1 MKIQKAII
9 ILISITAILF
19 NLFTTIHAATFT
31 VTRTDDR
38 NMTCASGTDC
48 SLREAIDA
56 ANGAAGSDTITFN
69 SVSSVQLAAAALPDI
84 TTTIIINGGSG
95 VTVSGDAGNLT
106 FRVFTVTNTGN
117 LSLDNLTVTNAK
129 EILGGG
135 LYNQTGGTVSITNCA
150 FSGNRATVT
159 AGGAIFNDGLMTLTN
174 TVLIVN
180 SASGRG
186 DGIHNGTNGNLTLTD
201 STVSF
206 NGDSMQ
212 PSGTGGGGISND
224 GTLTVNRSTIY
235 GNLTGGNGGGIF
247 TLFGTVNLTNSTV
260 SFNSAF
266 AGNGGGIY
274 SDNGGTVTITN
285 CTITDGNQGMTGGGI
300 YHGSGT
306 MNLRNTIVAGNTG
319 TNSAPDVFGNYNAPA
334 YNLIGKSNGASG
346 FTNGVN
352 GNIVG
357 TIAMPVDPLLAP
369 IADNGG
375 ATQTYALMS
384 GSPAANKGNNTLAV
398 DPNNV
403 PLTTDQRGAGFPRI
417 VGSIVDIGS
426 FESLFVPTAA
436 GVSLGGRVLTTQG
449 SGIFRAKVS
458 ITDGN
463 GNERSVY
470 TNLFGYYHFEDVP
483 AGEIYIFTIS
493 HKSYNFAPQVISLI
507 EEGNDVNFVALLKI
521 RFK

>member
-1 MKIQKAII
+1 MKIQKAKI
-9 ILISITAILF
+9 ILISTTAILF
-19 NLFTTIHAATFT
+19 GLFTTIHAATFT
-31 VTRTDDR
+31 VTRADDR
-38 NMTCASGTDC
+38 NMTCNSNADC
-48 SLREAIDA
+48 SLREAVNA

-69 SVSSVQLAAAALPDI
+69 SMSSVQLAAALPGI

-95 VTVSGDAGNLT
+95 VTVSGDAANFT
-106 FRVFTVTNTGN
+106 FRVFTVTGTGN
-117 LSLDNLTVTNAK
+117 LSLDNLTVNNGK

-135 LYNQTGGTVSITNCA
+135 LYNQTGGTVSITNCS

-206 NGDSMQ
+206 NGDSMK

-247 TLFGTVNLTNSTV
+247 TLFGTVNLTNSTI

-285 CTITDGNQGMTGGGI
+285 CTVTDGNQGLTGGGI

-306 MNLRNTIVAGNTG
+306 IYLRNTIVAGNTG
-319 TNSAPDVFGNYNAPA
+319 TTSAPDVFGNYNAPA
-334 YNLIGKSNGASG
+334 FNLIGKSNGASG

-357 TIAMPVDPLLAP
+357 TIAMPVDPLLAA
-369 IADNGG
+369 IANNGG

-384 GSPAANKGNNTLAV
+384 GSPAVNTGSNALAI
-398 DPNNV
+398 DPNNL

-417 VGSIVDIGS
+417 IGGSVDIGS
-426 FESLFVPTAA
+426 FESAFIPTAA
-436 GVSLGGRVLTTQG
+436 VVSIGGRVLTARG
-449 SGIFRAKVS
+449 DGIFRAKVS
-458 ITDGN
+458 VTDTN
-463 GNERSVY
+463 GKVRSVY
-470 TNLFGYYHFEDVP
+470 TNPSGNYHFGDVP
-483 AGEIYIFTIS
+483 AGETYIFTIS
-493 HKSYNFAPQVISLI
+493 HKQYIFVPQIIFFI
-507 EEGNDVNFVALLKI
+507 EDSGDMNFVALSKI